1 MAIKI
6 ESINGKTDIIVSWAE
21 KVKALGIQGL
31 KFEGNI
37 VGIRD
42 EKDET
47 LTLKVA
53 NQGDGNLT
61 ILNGLSSTWED
72 IIRHQ
77 AEGDAVI
84 LRFDIP
90 EVASINTSILQRG
103 IATMPSTNRLLEA
116 VKTIGE
122 QQIARI
128 NAIESEEDL
137 FNYLKEIGS
146 ISSDEEYDPTS
157 GCDDPDTEEEE
168 TWEDIKAK
176 LLSEAETAF
185 NLLPEPFEDVDEYIA
200 KLKESYLDS
209 TNILAILGNIIGIG
223 VVETEIDIDLGV
235 VRIGIGLKYS
245 PDLPMVTPTYIAA
258 GLGIYLGSIIE
269 NDELNN
275 PESSALSK
283 LSSLASAPATIFVL
297 PLQDIVKMLGS
308 GLTENGGFPTDE
320 QFDEIEEA
328 LQEVIDNPE
337 SSEED
342 VNNARSSKAQ
352 ITLLRFI
359 GAILRDDAF
368 FGLLFGIRI
377 TTDSTQ
383 NNDELDSD
391 NELEIEDNNEHEIE
405 DNNEEKH
412 YSITLNINGT
422 SKTLDLSAI
431 KFNSDTN
438 SAIANLST
446 YIDFIRNLGILDI
459 IKDIIPLQQIAEM
472 LEKNLTITISSALSY
487 QAASRLYTK
496 GWNFAYLDLNPISLF
511 SVGSMALDFTS
522 LYVPC
527 TTMGPFGMEFFRMN
541 NRTING
547 IEDTFSPPIYIAH
560 KWIGLKPDSNRP
572 GYPKIGVLSDDDG
585 YIQRAIQ
592 LRWRDGMLNSDASE
606 EEIEAGLITTY
617 QDLVHAAAN
626 GLKVIST
633 SLGTVFGD
641 IYPVHENE
649 SNIYGLMIVT
659 HGVLSN
665 NYTYII
671 PDTFEEITYSYGSGG
686 SHFEYT
692 NNALPVM
699 KYNFIDNV
707 VLDLSRLYEA
717 LVNNY
722 DVNDMYAHNLI
733 SQADMNTNNVSI
745 ERSTADM
752 TDVIKITGIQRLS
765 SGRDNDIRDFLYK
778 QFTDQIYGKYRIELT
793 EYESNGENDQVANTD
808 WSVSNIVEDVG
819 RALFEIYQKF
829 NRINIEVI
837 CKYTSNDVQIIKKLS
852 CTGTDIDSD
861 GRIFLGFVLG
871 DIFVKIKPCAPS
883 NSNYQQYEHPLEIT
897 MSMPSKMP
905 IL

>member
-90 EVASINTSILQRG
+90 EIASINTSILQRG
-103 IATMPSTNRLLEA
+103 IATMPATNKLLEA
-116 VKTIGE
+116 VKTIGD

-128 NAIESEEDL
+128 NAIESGEDL

-146 ISSDEEYDPTS
+146 IGPDEEYDPAS
-157 GCDDPDTEEEE
+157 GFDDPDTEEEE
-168 TWEDIKAK
+168 TWEDIKDK

-185 NLLPEPFEDVDEYIA
+185 NLLPEPFEDVDEYLA
-200 KLKESYLDS
+200 KLKESYSDS
-209 TNILAILGNIIGIG
+209 SNILAMLGNIIGIG
-223 VVETEIDIDLGV
+223 VVETEIDIDFGV
-235 VRIGIGLKYS
+235 VRIGIGLRYS

-258 GLGIYLGSIIE
+258 GLGIYLGAIFE
-269 NDELNN
+269 NLELNN
-275 PESSALSK
+275 SESSALSK
-283 LSSLASAPATIFVL
+283 ISSLASAPATIFVL
-297 PLQDIVKMLGS
+297 PLKDIVKMLGS
-308 GLTENGGFPTDE
+308 GFTENGGFPTDE
-320 QFDEIEEA
+320 QFDVMEEA
-328 LQEVIDNPE
+328 LQEIIDNPE

-342 VNNARSSKAQ
+342 VNDAKATKTQ
-352 ITLLRFI
+352 ISLLRFI
-359 GAILRDDAF
+359 GVILRDDAF

-383 NNDELDSD
+383 NNDELNSD
-391 NELEIEDNNEHEIE
+391 NETEIEDNNEPETE
-405 DNNEEKH
+405 DNDEEKH

-431 KFNSDTN
+431 KFSSDNNSV
-438 SAIANLST
+438 IANLSS

-496 GWNFAYLDLNPISLF
+496 GWNFAYLDLNPVSLF
-511 SVGSMALDFTS
+511 GSMALDFIS

-527 TTMGPFGMEFFRMN
+527 TTMGPFGMEFFQMN
-541 NRTING
+541 NRTIDG
-547 IEDTFSPPIYIAH
+547 IEDTFSPPMYIAH

-572 GYPKIGVLSDDDG
+572 GYPMIGVLSDDAG

-592 LRWRDGMLNSDASE
+592 LRWADGMLNSDASE

-633 SLGTVFGD
+633 PLRTVFGD
-641 IYPVHENE
+641 IYPAYEEE

-659 HGVLSN
+659 HGILSN

-671 PDTFEEITYSYGSGG
+671 PDTFEETANYYGNGT
-686 SHFEYT
+686 HFEYT
-692 NNALPVM
+692 DNALPVM

-707 VLDLSRLYEA
+707 VFDLSRLYEA

-722 DVNDMYAHNLI
+722 SVNDMYTHNLI

-765 SGRDNDIRDFLYK
+765 SGRDNDIRNFLYK

-793 EYESNGENDQVANTD
+793 EYESNGENDQVPDTD
-808 WSVSNIVEDVG
+808 WSVSNICEDVG
-819 RALFEIYQKF
+819 RAFFEIYQKF

-837 CKYTSNDVQIIKKLS
+837 CKYTSDDVQIIKKLS

-861 GRIFLGFVLG
+861 GRIFLGFALG

-897 MSMPSKMP
+897 MSIPSKMNS
-905 IL
+905 

>member
-1 MAIKI
+1 M
-6 ESINGKTDIIVSWAE
+6 
-21 KVKALGIQGL
+21 
-31 KFEGNI
+31 
-37 VGIRD
+37 
-42 EKDET
+42 
-47 LTLKVA
+47 
-53 NQGDGNLT
+53 
-61 ILNGLSSTWED
+61 SSTWED

-359 GAILRDDAF
+359 GAILRDDTF

-377 TTDSTQ
+377 TTDSNQ
-383 NNDELDSD
+383 NNDESDSD

-522 LYVPC
+522 L
-527 TTMGPFGMEFFRMN
+527 
-541 NRTING
+541 
-547 IEDTFSPPIYIAH
+547 
-560 KWIGLKPDSNRP
+560 
-572 GYPKIGVLSDDDG
+572 
-585 YIQRAIQ
+585 
-592 LRWRDGMLNSDASE
+592 
-606 EEIEAGLITTY
+606 
-617 QDLVHAAAN
+617 
-626 GLKVIST
+626 
-633 SLGTVFGD
+633 
-641 IYPVHENE
+641 
-649 SNIYGLMIVT
+649 
-659 HGVLSN
+659 
-665 NYTYII
+665 
-671 PDTFEEITYSYGSGG
+671 
-686 SHFEYT
+686 
-692 NNALPVM
+692 
-699 KYNFIDNV
+699 
-707 VLDLSRLYEA
+707 
-717 LVNNY
+717 
-722 DVNDMYAHNLI
+722 
-733 SQADMNTNNVSI
+733 
-745 ERSTADM
+745 
-752 TDVIKITGIQRLS
+752 
-765 SGRDNDIRDFLYK
+765 
-778 QFTDQIYGKYRIELT
+778 
-793 EYESNGENDQVANTD
+793 
-808 WSVSNIVEDVG
+808 
-819 RALFEIYQKF
+819 
-829 NRINIEVI
+829 
-837 CKYTSNDVQIIKKLS
+837 
-852 CTGTDIDSD
+852 
-861 GRIFLGFVLG
+861 
-871 DIFVKIKPCAPS
+871 
-883 NSNYQQYEHPLEIT
+883 
-897 MSMPSKMP
+897 
-905 IL
+905 

>member
-6 ESINGKTDIIVSWAE
+6 ESINGKTDIVVSWAE

-103 IATMPSTNRLLEA
+103 IATMPATNKLLEA
-116 VKTIGE
+116 LKTIGD

-128 NAIESEEDL
+128 NAIESGEDL

-146 ISSDEEYDPTS
+146 IGPDEEYDPAS
-157 GCDDPDTEEEE
+157 GFDDPDTEEE
-168 TWEDIKAK
+168 TWEDIKDK

-185 NLLPEPFEDVDEYIA
+185 NLLPKPFEDVDEYIA
-200 KLKESYLDS
+200 KLKESYTDS
-209 TNILAILGNIIGIG
+209 SNILAMLGNIIGIG

-235 VRIGIGLKYS
+235 VRIGVGLRYS

-258 GLGIYLGSIIE
+258 GLGIYLGAIIE
-269 NDELNN
+269 NEELNDS
-275 PESSALSK
+275 ESSALTK
-283 LSSLASAPATIFVL
+283 ISSLASAPATIFVL
-297 PLQDIVKMLGS
+297 PLKDIVKMLGS
-308 GLTENGGFPTDE
+308 NLTENGGFPTDE
-320 QFDEIEEA
+320 QFAEMEEE
-328 LQEVIDNPE
+328 LQEIIDNPE

-342 VNNARSSKAQ
+342 VNDAKAMKSL
-352 ITLLRFI
+352 IALMRFI

-368 FGLLFGIRI
+368 FGLLYGIRI

-391 NELEIEDNNEHEIE
+391 NELEIEDNDEPEIE
-405 DNNEEKH
+405 DNDEEKH

-431 KFNSDTN
+431 KFTSDTN
-438 SAIANLST
+438 SAIANLSS
-446 YIDFIRNLGILDI
+446 YIDLIRNLGILDI

-496 GWNFAYLDLNPISLF
+496 GWNFAYLDLNPLSLF
-511 SVGSMALDFTS
+511 SIGSMALDFTS

-541 NRTING
+541 NRTIDG
-547 IEDTFSPPIYIAH
+547 IEDTFSPPMYIAH

-572 GYPKIGVLSDDDG
+572 GYPMIGVLSDDAG

-592 LRWRDGMLNSDASE
+592 LRWADGMLNSDASE

-617 QDLVHAAAN
+617 QNLVHAAAN
-626 GLKVIST
+626 GLKVILT
-633 SLGTVFGD
+633 PLGTVFGD
-641 IYPVHENE
+641 IYPVYEEE
-649 SNIYGLMIVT
+649 SNNYGLMIVT

-671 PDTFEEITYSYGSGG
+671 PDTFEETANYYGNGT
-686 SHFEYT
+686 HFEYT
-692 NNALPVM
+692 DNALPVM

-707 VLDLSRLYEA
+707 VFDLSRLYEA

-722 DVNDMYAHNLI
+722 SVNDMYAHNLI

-793 EYESNGENDQVANTD
+793 EYESNGENDQVPDAD
-808 WSVSNIVEDVG
+808 WSVSNICEDVG

-837 CKYTSNDVQIIKKLS
+837 CKYTSDDVQIIKKLS

-861 GRIFLGFVLG
+861 GRIFLGFALG

-883 NSNYQQYEHPLEIT
+883 NSNYQQHEHPLEIT
-897 MSMPSKMP
+897 MSIPSKMNS
-905 IL
+905 

>member
-6 ESINGKTDIIVSWAE
+6 ESINGKTDIVVSWAE
-21 KVKALGIQGL
+21 KVKALGIYGL

-61 ILNGLSSTWED
+61 ILNGLSSSWED

-103 IATMPSTNRLLEA
+103 IATMPATNKLLEA
-116 VKTIGE
+116 VKTIGD

-128 NAIESEEDL
+128 NTIESGEDL

-146 ISSDEEYDPTS
+146 IGPDEEYDPAS
-157 GCDDPDTEEEE
+157 GFDDPDTEEEE
-168 TWEDIKAK
+168 TWEDIKDK

-200 KLKESYLDS
+200 KLKESYTDS
-209 TNILAILGNIIGIG
+209 SNILAILGNIIGIS

-235 VRIGIGLKYS
+235 VRIGVGLRYS

-283 LSSLASAPATIFVL
+283 ISSLASAPATIFVL
-297 PLQDIVKMLGS
+297 PLQDIVKMSGS
-308 GLTENGGFPTDE
+308 NLTENGRFPTDE
-320 QFDEIEEA
+320 QFVEMEEL
-328 LQEVIDNPE
+328 LQEIIDNPE

-342 VNNARSSKAQ
+342 VNDAKAVKSQ
-352 ITLLRFI
+352 IALMRFI
-359 GAILRDDAF
+359 GAIFRDDAF
-368 FGLLFGIRI
+368 FDLLFGIRI

-391 NELEIEDNNEHEIE
+391 NELEIEDNNESEIE

-541 NRTING
+541 NRTIDG
-547 IEDTFSPPIYIAH
+547 IEDTFSPPMYIAH

-572 GYPKIGVLSDDDG
+572 GYPMIGVLSDDAG

-592 LRWRDGMLNSDASE
+592 LRWADGMLNSDASE

-633 SLGTVFGD
+633 PLGTVFGD
-641 IYPVHENE
+641 IYPAYEEE

-659 HGVLSN
+659 HGILSN

-671 PDTFEEITYSYGSGG
+671 PDTFEETANYYGNGT
-686 SHFEYT
+686 HFEYT
-692 NNALPVM
+692 DNALPVM

-707 VLDLSRLYEA
+707 VFDLSRLYEA

-722 DVNDMYAHNLI
+722 SVNDMYTHNLI

-793 EYESNGENDQVANTD
+793 EYESNGENDQVPDAD

-837 CKYTSNDVQIIKKLS
+837 CKYTSDDVQIIKKLS

-861 GRIFLGFVLG
+861 GRIFLGFALG

-897 MSMPSKMP
+897 MSIPSKMNS
-905 IL
+905 